1 MAETRRALA
10 LRWERNRGRN
20 CRSAGMG
27 ERSLLRARI
36 GFKSTMGGKSVAPNT
51 YVPRRAAG
59 ECDIQHKIAFL
70 SDLALDIGDR
80 ATRTH
85 STTRMPRVSG

>member
-27 ERSLLRARI
+27 ECSLVGAGICLKARAREVR
-36 GFKSTMGGKSVAPNT
+36 GPEQ
-51 YVPRRAAG
+51 YVPRHAFG